1 MDTKDIDEARDKK
14 LDELELLT
22 LELDDICHEIW
33 FTLMAY
39 KRLRFNDLHRYLK
52 KFGTDI
58 SKPALIDH
66 LNHLKK
72 LKVITRKH
80 EKQQGISYGLT
91 DEINQLMGVNPED
104 IATWLE
110 RFEHNE
116 NLPDALRTIKFDEGE
131 FLESMTEQEL
141 DQETDKALRD
151 TLAMSLFEF
160 KNFIDYDVK
169 IDSNESNAVF
179 WKFVGNPMYRMH
191 EKSVAEDCRASEK
204 YKKSLFEKIDLLI
217 EELRSDKELLRER
230 RFKAAEKVKKT
241 KSEVP

>member
-1 MDTKDIDEARDKK
+1 MNTKDIDEARDKK
-14 LDELELLT
+14 LGELELLT

-33 FTLMAY
+33 FTLLAY
-39 KRLRFNDLHRYLK
+39 KRLRFNDLHRYLR

-80 EKQQGISYGLT
+80 EKLQGVSYGLA
-91 DEINQLMGVNPED
+91 DEVAQLFEVTPKD
-104 IATWLE
+104 IVDWLE
-110 RFEHNE
+110 RFEHND
-116 NLPDALRTIKFDEGE
+116 NLPEMLRPIKFYKGG
-131 FLESMTEQEL
+131 FLDNLTSVEL

-151 TLAMSLFEF
+151 ALAMSLFEF

-169 IDSNESNAVF
+169 LDSNESDAVF

-191 EKSVAEDCRASEK
+191 EKTVASDCRDSK
-204 YKKSLFEKIDLLI
+204 RYKKSLFEKIDILI
-217 EELRSDKELLRER
+217 EELRSDRALL
-230 RFKAAEKVKKT
+230 KARKGKAN
-241 KSEVP
+241 S